1 MNSKGLDYATQTFL
15 QKRHMLLYKQG
26 QRTMGPSQHLTVHY
40 IEGIKYP
47 VTWMGITHE
56 YLCVCVC
63 LSCVT
68 LLGVST
74 NSLTAVSSLTLPV
87 HHLRRLDPSL
97 SSPFL
102 KPVSFSLL
110 SNWFG
115 SFCNLFIQ
123 EQSLLRCKWI
133 WRVPTTTVL
142 QIISGLGCLLRVKVS
157 WHLVPD

>member
-1 MNSKGLDYATQTFL
+1 
-15 QKRHMLLYKQG
+15 
-26 QRTMGPSQHLTVHY
+26 
-40 IEGIKYP
+40 
-47 VTWMGITHE
+47 MGIMHE

-74 NSLTAVSSLTLPV
+74 NALTVVPSLTLPV

-110 SNWFG
+110 SNWLW
-115 SFCNLFIQ
+115 LF
-123 EQSLLRCKWI
+123 
-133 WRVPTTTVL
+133 L
-142 QIISGLGCLLRVKVS
+142 QPFHSRAIFAKV
-157 WHLVPD
+157 